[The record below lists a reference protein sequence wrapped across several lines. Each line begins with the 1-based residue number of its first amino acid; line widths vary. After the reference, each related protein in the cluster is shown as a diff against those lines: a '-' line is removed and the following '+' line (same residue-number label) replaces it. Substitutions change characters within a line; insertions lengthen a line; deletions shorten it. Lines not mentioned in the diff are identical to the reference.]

1 MAVTVFIGMGSNLG
15 DRAQQLDA
23 ATAAIANL
31 PGTKLLNCAPRYR
44 SRAVGPGPQPDYLNT
59 VLAIGTSLAP
69 LDLLGRLQQIE
80 RRHKRVRAIRWG
92 PRTLDLDILL
102 YGRDRIDLPRLTVP
116 HPRLKERSF
125 VVYPL
130 HDIAPSLVLP
140 DGTALA
146 HLLAKSSPQ
155 GIVRLSAGESRGST
169 G

>member
-1 MAVTVFIGMGSNLG
+1 MTVRVFIGMGCNLG
-15 DRAQQLDA
+15 DREQQLDS

-31 PGTKLLNCAPRYR
+31 PDTKLLDCAPRYR
-44 SRAVGPGPQPDYLNT
+44 SPAVGPGPQPDYLNT
-59 VLAIGTSLAP
+59 VIAIATSLAP
-69 LDLLGRLQQIE
+69 MDLLGKLQQIE
-80 RRHKRVRAIRWG
+80 RQHKRVRAVRWG

-102 YGRDRIDLPRLTVP
+102 YGHDSIGLPRLTVP

-130 HDIAPSLVLP
+130 HDIAPNLVLP
-140 DGTALA
+140 DGTRLA